1 MNIIY
6 RSLLDEVK
14 RNEVKISKVE
24 KTLDAGE
31 DSSKKLVLH
40 EDDFK
45 YIKPEKPTQFRGS
58 PYQTFHSLKGGNGLA
73 IFTDIKQR
81 SK

>member
-24 KTLDAGE
+24 KTLDAE